1 MANRFLTR
9 WLISAASISRASS
22 AVRRQMICD
31 SVLVSGKEV
40 LARGWR
46 LCGVG
51 VMLQAAIGDGLA
63 FDPFAFE
70 EDGLAASEVDV
81 GRGEI
86 AEALM
91 MAAMIVV
98 LDEGRDLALEGAG
111 QVVVLEQDAVLQGL
125 VPALD
130 LALCLRM
137 VGRTA
142 DVLHAFAVQPFSEID
157 GDVGRTIV
165 RQQSRPVNDGDVVEA
180 GSRQGEIEGGR
191 HVLGPHGRTEFPGL
205 A

>member
-1 MANRFLTR
+1 
-9 WLISAASISRASS
+9 
-22 AVRRQMICD
+22 
-31 SVLVSGKEV
+31 
-40 LARGWR
+40 
-46 LCGVG
+46 
-51 VMLQAAIGDGLA
+51 MLQAAIGDGLA

-91 MAAMIVV
+91 VAAMIVV

-130 LALCLRM
+130 LALGLRM
-137 VGRTA
+137 AGRAA
-142 DVLHAFAVQPFSEID
+142 DMIDGMIGQPFGQTVLHGSVWLAL
-157 GDVGRTIV
+157 GGTVGTIASI
-165 RQQSRPVNDGDVVEA
+165 R
-180 GSRQGEIEGGR
+180 
-191 HVLGPHGRTEFPGL
+191 LL